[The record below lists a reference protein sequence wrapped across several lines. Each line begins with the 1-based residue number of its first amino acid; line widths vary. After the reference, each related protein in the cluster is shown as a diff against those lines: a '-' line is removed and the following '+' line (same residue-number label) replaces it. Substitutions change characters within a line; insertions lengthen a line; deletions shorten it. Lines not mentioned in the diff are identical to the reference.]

1 MTIKTERSSHDRAT
15 TNLHPKHEGNSPHLV
30 EIFQGSEGNQSVFQ
44 KSSISNC
51 YPLACKSAL
60 YIRSKKYQSCFFK

>member
-1 MTIKTERSSHDRAT
+1 MTIKTERSSHDRDT

-44 KSSISNC
+44 KSNISNC
-51 YPLACKSAL
+51 YTLACKSGKP
-60 YIRSKKYQSCFFK
+60 YIKYKKY